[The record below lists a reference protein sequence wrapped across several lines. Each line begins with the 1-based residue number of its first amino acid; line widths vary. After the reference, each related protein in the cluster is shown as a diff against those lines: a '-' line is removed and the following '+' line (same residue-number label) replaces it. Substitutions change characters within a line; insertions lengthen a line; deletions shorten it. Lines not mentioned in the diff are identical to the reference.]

1 MVKSSALGIV
11 QEKWASMEVERIMG
25 RIPGLKRQCEDSES
39 LSGKTIL
46 KQSSASQ
53 PGLDLVLITS
63 MVLMGGL
70 WGIGKKTWEGDVIL

>member
-1 MVKSSALGIV
+1 MKSSALGIV
-11 QEKWASMEVERIMG
+11 QEKCASMEVGRVMG
-25 RIPGLKRQCEDSES
+25 SIPGLKRQCENFES
-39 LSGKTIL
+39 LSGEMIL

-70 WGIGKKTWEGDVIL
+70 FGKKTWEGDVIL